1 MIKEGNPET
10 THMSPYTWA
19 HGFVTGLWVMGLV
32 IFVAVS
38 AVERLIP

>member
-1 MIKEGNPET
+1 MSNPET
-10 THMSPYTWA
+10 THRSPYTWA

-38 AVERLIP
+38 VVERLIP